1 MSLAHPRSILII
13 SPTSKPAINME
24 EEARTGICDAR
35 PMFSVIVP
43 VYNTAD
49 YVEAC
54 IQSLLDQDQPDFE
67 IIVIDDGSTDSSG
80 QILQD
85 IAGRDKRV
93 QIYKQENAGQ
103 GTARNVGL
111 TKARGL
117 FVAFVDSDDLVAPDL
132 LSRVSQHLD
141 DPELDVAS
149 FGIVFRDPAGRT
161 VATRGSA
168 STFLSSG
175 DVIFLDAM
183 LDRNFLSVVW
193 NKIYR
198 RSLLVENGIN
208 FPNLRAYED
217 SVFSR
222 HVALHARKVL
232 YMKDPL
238 YFALTRHDSTSR
250 AMSVRS
256 FSLAADMIDCERD
269 MFYAGVEKPVWRA
282 AFSAHVA
289 RFFAYL
295 IILSAFRIDDSR
307 ERAACLTIANSA
319 GFAKAADDG
328 KARTLLNLRVKA
340 QIFLAKRPRLLRLLA
355 ITARQFKLV
364 PY

>member
-1 MSLAHPRSILII
+1 
-13 SPTSKPAINME
+13 
-24 EEARTGICDAR
+24 
-35 PMFSVIVP
+35 MFSIIVP

-49 YVEAC
+49 YLDAC
-54 IQSLLDQDQPDFE
+54 IQSLLDQDHPDFE
-67 IIVIDDGSTDSSG
+67 IIAVDDGSTDNSP
-80 QILQD
+80 QILKSL
-85 IAGRDKRV
+85 AERDNRLK
-93 QIYKQENAGQ
+93 IYKQENAGQ
-103 GTARNVGL
+103 GAARNHGL
-111 TKARGL
+111 SKTRGR
-117 FVAFVDSDDLVAPDL
+117 FVAFVDSDDVVAPTL
-132 LSRVSQHLD
+132 LSSADQHLQ
-141 DPELDVAS
+141 DPGVDVIS

-161 VATRGSA
+161 VATRSVA
-168 STFLSSG
+168 ATFSSTG
-175 DVIFLDAM
+175 DEIFMDAM
-183 LDRNFLSVVW
+183 LDRNFLSSAC

-198 RSLLVENGIN
+198 HSMLVENAII
-208 FPNLRAYED
+208 FPKLRAYED

-222 HVALHARKVL
+222 NVARHARKVVYL
-232 YMKDPL
+232 SDAF
-238 YFALTRHDSTSR
+238 YFALTRHGSTSR

-256 FSLAADMIDCERD
+256 FTLAAEMIDCERD
-269 MFYAGVEKPVWRA
+269 MFYNNIEKPVWRA

-328 KARTLLNLRVKA
+328 KARKLLNLRVKA